1 MREVCD
7 YYKRYHRNGWNRILV
22 EIGIKP
28 GSMYYDPFYD
38 RIRYHSECWREHYCS
53 YCDHHDKHHR
63 KHYKKHKRHK
73 HHKWHDDDD
82 DWDDRGEISAIL
94 SQRLY
99 DGGEASSQINL
110 DKDRLASL
118 EYRVFD
124 NAESLSLDAVIAN
137 LEVYRQRE
145 LLFLAE
151 ENAKAHRDIL
161 GSLQEREKGGAGS
174 VADVKQTQARLSMAL
189 ASIEKTRAALQADPT
204 ADMVKFARE
213 EEAAVSSYA
222 WVDRAAGVAQIPV
235 SRAVEIVAERGLPVP
250 PPLPEAGPAP
260 AATGGSK

>member
-82 DWDDRGEISAIL
+82 DWDD
-94 SQRLY
+94 
-99 DGGEASSQINL
+99 
-110 DKDRLASL
+110 
-118 EYRVFD
+118 D
-124 NAESLSLDAVIAN
+124 NED
-137 LEVYRQRE
+137 
-145 LLFLAE
+145 
-151 ENAKAHRDIL
+151 D
-161 GSLQEREKGGAGS
+161 
-174 VADVKQTQARLSMAL
+174 
-189 ASIEKTRAALQADPT
+189 
-204 ADMVKFARE
+204 
-213 EEAAVSSYA
+213 
-222 WVDRAAGVAQIPV
+222 
-235 SRAVEIVAERGLPVP
+235 
-250 PPLPEAGPAP
+250 
-260 AATGGSK
+260 